1 MVVALFLFLF
11 LYILYDYRKGSILIF
26 ILSPILDM
34 FPFLWQS
41 LGKVLIIIAVLIW
54 FIRSRNKLNIIFKSI
69 FTIGILI
76 TIISLLISNHFGAI
90 KHTPS
95 VIILVLYYCSI
106 YVLYNYISDD
116 NNLSKFAVNI
126 IVKLS
131 TILVINGVV
140 ETLVHYNPLLEIGR
154 NFGLYSEDLRIVDEI
169 RYGIKRSQSIFD
181 MHTTWGGYTIISFCT
196 LLFLSKYKNFSSRN
210 LLLLLVLLAA
220 NCFFTGARS
229 AIIGLVFTLFAF
241 IDYKDFKKRNV
252 QIGIM
257 VILLISPLFIDYF
270 QEVFSSISD
279 SEKVGGSNADMR
291 ENQFDI
297 CFYHFFKSPLY
308 GNGISYTWEFALAF
322 DKTLY
327 GAESLWI
334 PILIDQGILGCL
346 AIITMYMVT
355 AIYLIRTGNKRFIFV
370 LLGFLIFNTLSSI
383 PHFSIVNVIYYVII
397 LSFYNYEKYYSIQSD
412 N

>member
-54 FIRSRNKLNIIFKSI
+54 FIRSRSKLNIIFKSI

-95 VIILVLYYCSI
+95 VIILVLYYCTI

-241 IDYKDFKKRNV
+241 IDYKDLKKRNV

>member
-54 FIRSRNKLNIIFKSI
+54 FIRSRSKLNIIFKSI

-95 VIILVLYYCSI
+95 VIILVLYYCTI

-241 IDYKDFKKRNV
+241 IDYKDLKKRNV

-346 AIITMYMVT
+346 AIITMYIVT

>member
-54 FIRSRNKLNIIFKSI
+54 FIRSRSKLNIIFKSI

-95 VIILVLYYCSI
+95 VIILVLYYCTI

>member
-1 MVVALFLFLF
+1 MVVVLFLFLF
-11 LYILYDYRKGSILIF
+11 LFILYDYRKGSILIF

-41 LGKVLIIIAVLIW
+41 LGNVLIIIAVLIW
-54 FIRSRNKLNIIFKSI
+54 FIRSRSKLNIIFNSI
-69 FTIGILI
+69 FTVGILI

-95 VIILVLYYCSI
+95 VIYLVLYYCTI

-116 NNLSKFAVNI
+116 NNLSNYAVNI

-131 TILVINGVV
+131 TVLVINGLV
-140 ETLVHYNPLLEIGR
+140 ETLLHFNPLLEIGR
-154 NFGLYSEDLRIVDEI
+154 NFGFYSEDLRIIDEI

-229 AIIGLVFTLFAF
+229 AILGLIFTLFAF
-241 IDYKDFKKRNV
+241 IDYKDLKERNV

-270 QEVFSSISD
+270 QEIFSSISD

-297 CFYHFFKSPLY
+297 CFYYFFKSPLY

-322 DKTLY
+322 DETLY

-334 PILIDQGILGCL
+334 PILIDQGLLGCL

-355 AIYLIRTGNKRFIFV
+355 AIYLIRTGNKRFIYV
-370 LLGFLIFNTLSSI
+370 LLGFLIYNTLSSI
-383 PHFSIVNVIYYVII
+383 PHFSIVNVIYYIII
-397 LSFYNYEKYYSIQSD
+397 LSFYDNYEEYYS